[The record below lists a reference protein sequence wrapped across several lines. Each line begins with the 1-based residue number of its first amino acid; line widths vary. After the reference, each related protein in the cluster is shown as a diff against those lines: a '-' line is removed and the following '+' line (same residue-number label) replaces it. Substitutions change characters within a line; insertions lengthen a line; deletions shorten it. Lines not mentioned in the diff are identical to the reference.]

1 MLGAMFGLC
10 LGGPVGLLA
19 GVKLGGVAAVG
30 GSILGYAGATVVREQ
45 RDLRTYIDEHYVRE
59 PELYVLSPRE
69 EALLARRLSVQE
81 QRHLPP
87 SRPGSRRGPA
97 GYRRPSTASCSSMAS
112 ARRRPG
118 SLRAGREPR
127 PAPPHLARPAP
138 PHLARPAPPHL
149 ARPAPPH
156 LARPSFRRLGD
167 LPEAEQRSVMALI
180 YSAQVVHL
188 QEEINLQPCSLQ
200 PSTLQ
205 PGSLQPRDGRKRS
218 GGSSRR
224 TRCSSL
230 PDVLEEDTL
239 SVKSK

>member
-1 MLGAMFGLC
+1 MAGLPMLGAMFGLC

-97 GYRRPSTASCSSMAS
+97 GYRRPSTASCSSGAS

-118 SLRAGREPR
+118 SLRAGREP
-127 PAPPHLARPAP
+127 
-138 PHLARPAPPHL
+138 RPAPPHL

-180 YSAQVVHL
+180 YSAQV
-188 QEEINLQPCSLQ
+188 
-200 PSTLQ
+200 
-205 PGSLQPRDGRKRS
+205 RS
-218 GGSSRR
+218 GKERHPTSCRLSTYRRKSISSLAASSPAPSSPAPSSRGTGGRGAGGAAGGPGAPPCPTSWRR
-224 TRCSSL
+224 TPS
-230 PDVLEEDTL
+230 P
-239 SVKSK
+239 